1 MSIGTGGTLMTNTDN
16 VRDELVEKRA
26 DLLARLNKITSDVRH
41 EDQAVESDFAELAVQ
56 RENDQV
62 IDALGEA
69 ARQELTQINRALASI
84 ESGEYGLCTECGR
97 QIRVER
103 LEVLPYSTK
112 CLHCASRG
120 E

>member
-1 MSIGTGGTLMTNTDN
+1 MPNMENIKDS
-16 VRDELVEKRA
+16 LVEKRTE
-26 DLLARLNKITSDVRH
+26 LLARLGKITSDVRH
-41 EDQAVESDFAELAVQ
+41 ENQPMESDFAELAVQ

-69 ARQELTQINRALASI
+69 TRRELTQINRALASI
-84 ESGEYGLCTECGR
+84 ENGEYGSCSECGR
-97 QIRVER
+97 EIRVER

-112 CLHCASRG
+112 CLKCASRS

>member
-1 MSIGTGGTLMTNTDN
+1 MPNMEN
-16 VRDELVEKRA
+16 VKDSLVEKRTE
-26 DLLARLNKITSDVRH
+26 LLARLGKITSDVRH
-41 EDQAVESDFAELAVQ
+41 ENQPMESDFAELAVQ

-69 ARQELTQINRALASI
+69 TRRELTQINRALASI
-84 ESGEYGLCTECGR
+84 ENGEYGSCSECGR
-97 QIRVER
+97 EIRVER

-112 CLHCASRG
+112 CLKCASRS

>member
-1 MSIGTGGTLMTNTDN
+1 MANMENI
-16 VRDELVEKRA
+16 RDSLVEKRTE
-26 DLLARLNKITSDVRH
+26 LLARLSKITSDVRH
-41 EDQAVESDFAELAVQ
+41 ENQPMESDFAELAVQ

-69 ARQELTQINRALASI
+69 TRRELTQINRALASI
-84 ESGEYGLCTECGR
+84 ENGEYGSCSECGKE
-97 QIRVER
+97 IRVER

-112 CLHCASRG
+112 CLKCASRS

>member
-1 MSIGTGGTLMTNTDN
+1 MADN
-16 VRDELVEKRA
+16 DTVRDSLIEKRA
-26 DLLARLNKITSDVRH
+26 ELVVRLSKITSDVRH
-41 EDQAVESDFAELAVQ
+41 ENQPVESDFAELAVQ

-69 ARQELTQINRALASI
+69 TRQELTQINRALASI
-84 ESGEYGLCTECGR
+84 ENGEYGYCSECGR
-97 QIRVER
+97 EIRVER

-112 CLHCASRG
+112 CLNCASRS

>member
-1 MSIGTGGTLMTNTDN
+1 MPNMEN
-16 VRDELVEKRA
+16 VKDSLVEKRTE
-26 DLLARLNKITSDVRH
+26 LLARLGKITSDVRH
-41 EDQAVESDFAELAVQ
+41 ENQPMESDFAELAVQ

-69 ARQELTQINRALASI
+69 TRRELTQINRALASI
-84 ESGEYGLCTECGR
+84 ENGEYGSCSECGKE
-97 QIRVER
+97 IRVER

-112 CLHCASRG
+112 CLKCASRS

>member
-1 MSIGTGGTLMTNTDN
+1 MANTDTI
-16 VRDELVEKRA
+16 RDSLIEKRA
-26 DLLARLNKITSDVRH
+26 ELLARLNKITRDVRH
-41 EDQAVESDFAELAVQ
+41 EDEPVEADFAELAVQ

-69 ARQELTQINRALASI
+69 TRQKLTQINRALASI
-84 ESGEYGLCTECGR
+84 ESGDYGCCSECGR
-97 QIRVER
+97 EIRTER

-112 CLHCASRG
+112 CLQCASRS

>member
-1 MSIGTGGTLMTNTDN
+1 MPNMENIKDS
-16 VRDELVEKRA
+16 LVEKRTE
-26 DLLARLNKITSDVRH
+26 LLARLGKITSDVRH
-41 EDQAVESDFAELAVQ
+41 ENQPMESDFAELAVQ

-69 ARQELTQINRALASI
+69 TRRELTQINRALASI
-84 ESGEYGLCTECGR
+84 ERGDYGCCSECGR
-97 QIRVER
+97 EIRVER

-112 CLHCASRG
+112 CLKCASRS

>member
-1 MSIGTGGTLMTNTDN
+1 MPNMEN
-16 VRDELVEKRA
+16 VKDSLDEKRTE
-26 DLLARLNKITSDVRH
+26 LLARLGKITSDVRH
-41 EDQAVESDFAELAVQ
+41 ENQPMESDFAELAVQ

-69 ARQELTQINRALASI
+69 TRRELTQINRALASI
-84 ESGEYGLCTECGR
+84 ENGEYGSCSECGR
-97 QIRVER
+97 EIRVER

-112 CLHCASRG
+112 CLKCASRS

>member
-1 MSIGTGGTLMTNTDN
+1 MADN
-16 VRDELVEKRA
+16 DTVRDSLIEKRA
-26 DLLARLNKITSDVRH
+26 ELVVRLGKITSDVRH
-41 EDQAVESDFAELAVQ
+41 ENQPVESDFAELAVQ

-69 ARQELTQINRALASI
+69 TRQELTQINRALASI
-84 ESGEYGLCTECGR
+84 ESGEYGYCSECGR
-97 QIRVER
+97 EIRVER

-112 CLHCASRG
+112 CLNCASRS

>member
-1 MSIGTGGTLMTNTDN
+1 MTNTDN
-16 VRDELVEKRA
+16 VRDALVEQRA
-26 DLLARLNKITSDVRH
+26 ELLARLNKITSDVRH
-41 EDQAVESDFAELAVQ
+41 EDQAIESDFAELAVQ